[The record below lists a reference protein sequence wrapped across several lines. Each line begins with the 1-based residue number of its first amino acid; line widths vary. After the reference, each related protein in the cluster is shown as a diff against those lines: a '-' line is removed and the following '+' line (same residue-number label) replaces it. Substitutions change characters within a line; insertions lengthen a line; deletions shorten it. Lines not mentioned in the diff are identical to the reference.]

1 MKRVAIIGG
10 GASGLFCAIECA
22 KKSLHVDL
30 FEQNDKVGKKILV
43 SGNGRCNISNKNLSK
58 DYYFSSNP
66 LFVTEALKAFDFKAF
81 EKFAASVGLLLDVK
95 PDGRAY
101 PLSNEAKSV
110 VALFSQHAINLG
122 VQIHTQNKIGSAKE
136 LLTRY
141 DAVVVATGSE
151 AASHLGGCD
160 DGYKFAREF
169 GHSIMPTYPSL
180 VQLHLESK
188 IASKMSGAKTDAE
201 VTLYINHKKDTTCHG
216 DILFT
221 SYGISGFAIL
231 DISHNASVALQNFAH
246 VSIGVNLL
254 PQMNQQALAA
264 HILSMAEKEQNFT
277 LLDILLGLIP
287 QKMAHYLLEDI
298 GMDVHEKA
306 ASLNTKS
313 AKKIANALQ
322 NWRFDVSDTHGF
334 RHAEVSGGGVCVD
347 EINPKTFESTKQKNL
362 YFCGE
367 VLDVVGARGGYNF
380 AFAWASA
387 YCAAH
392 AITSKN

>member
-1 MKRVAIIGG
+1 
-10 GASGLFCAIECA
+10 
-22 KKSLHVDL
+22 
-30 FEQNDKVGKKILV
+30 
-43 SGNGRCNISNKNLSK
+43 
-58 DYYFSSNP
+58 
-66 LFVTEALKAFDFKAF
+66 
-81 EKFAASVGLLLDVK
+81 
-95 PDGRAY
+95 
-101 PLSNEAKSV
+101 
-110 VALFSQHAINLG
+110 
-122 VQIHTQNKIGSAKE
+122 
-136 LLTRY
+136 
-141 DAVVVATGSE
+141 
-151 AASHLGGCD
+151 
-160 DGYKFAREF
+160 
-169 GHSIMPTYPSL
+169 
-180 VQLHLESK
+180 
-188 IASKMSGAKTDAE
+188 
-201 VTLYINHKKDTTCHG
+201 
-216 DILFT
+216 
-221 SYGISGFAIL
+221 
-231 DISHNASVALQNFAH
+231 
-246 VSIGVNLL
+246 
-254 PQMNQQALAA
+254 
-264 HILSMAEKEQNFT
+264 MAEKEQNFT